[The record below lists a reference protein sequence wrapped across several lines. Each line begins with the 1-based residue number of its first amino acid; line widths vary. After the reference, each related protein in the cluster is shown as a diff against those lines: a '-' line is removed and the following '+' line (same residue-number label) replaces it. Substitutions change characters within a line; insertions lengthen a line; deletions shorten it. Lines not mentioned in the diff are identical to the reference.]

1 MKSPDQKR
9 SFFSLKRVVASG
21 AYIAEIDGLRFIAI
35 ASVVVFHLMRM
46 TEIHLGDYQR
56 TSSSFANAMHQL
68 LSHGYFGVQLFF
80 FISGFVLSLPYARH
94 FLAGAKQITYGT
106 YLKRRVTRLEPPYLA
121 ALLIRYKPVMVAKNI
136 GFFQLFPHFLASVVY
151 LNAVFYHDYSILLG
165 VAWSLEIEIQFY
177 LLAPL
182 LAKLIFTRK
191 PWFRRTILLLLMVGS
206 GFVQLSV
213 PNRGF
218 AFVHS
223 LLFWDQFFF
232 AGFLFADL
240 YVMELA
246 NLKKKWA
253 WDIVGLPML
262 LPFFWIGDHPMS
274 IIGPTMLLFMGIA
287 AFKGKAFS
295 YLLSRD
301 WIAITGGMCYSIYL
315 THSLVV
321 QFAYTLVPRIPL
333 LHAFWPNT
341 LAAEVIGLPLVFL
354 VGAGFFILIE
364 RPCMDKNWPRKLA
377 ALLSRRQQVEET
389 ALRTQ
394 AK

>member
-1 MKSPDQKR
+1 MKNPGQKR

-21 AYIAEIDGLRFIAI
+21 AYLPEIDGLRFIAI

-46 TEIHLGDYQR
+46 TEIHIGDYQ
-56 TSSSFANAMHQL
+56 TSGSSFQDGVQRL

-94 FLAGAKQITYGT
+94 FLAGASQITYGT
-106 YLKRRVTRLEPPYLA
+106 YLKRRVTRLEPPYVA
-121 ALLIRYKPVMVAKNI
+121 ALIIRYKPVMVAKNI

-151 LNAVFYHDYSILLG
+151 LNAVFYRDYSILLG

-191 PWFRRTILLLLMVGS
+191 PWVRRTILLVLMVGS
-206 GFVQLSV
+206 GFVQLAV
-213 PNRGF
+213 PPSYRGF
-218 AFVHS
+218 LFVHS

-240 YVMELA
+240 YVMRFAKL
-246 NLKKKWA
+246 NKSWL
-253 WDIVGLPML
+253 WDLVGLPML
-262 LPFFWIGDHPMS
+262 FPFFWLGDHPIS
-274 IIGPTMLLFMGIA
+274 RFGPLMLLLIGIA

-295 YLLSRD
+295 YLMSRE
-301 WIAITGGMCYSIYL
+301 WIAATGGMCYSIYL

-321 QFAYTLVPRIPL
+321 QFAYTLVPRVAWL
-333 LHAFWPNT
+333 RAFWPNM
-341 LAAEVIGLPLVFL
+341 LAAEVIGLPLVFV

-364 RPCMDKNWPRKLA
+364 RPCMDKNWPRKLIGLFA
-377 ALLSRRQQVEET
+377 KRQQVSDT
-389 ALRTQ
+389 V
-394 AK
+394 